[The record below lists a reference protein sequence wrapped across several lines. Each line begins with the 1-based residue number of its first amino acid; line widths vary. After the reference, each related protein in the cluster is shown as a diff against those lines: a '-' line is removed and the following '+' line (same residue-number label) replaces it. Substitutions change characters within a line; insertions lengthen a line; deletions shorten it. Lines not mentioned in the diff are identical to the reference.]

1 MILMISTN
9 IVVNIVM
16 VILTVAFGADDIP
29 STVTMWYAS
38 IWVMNIALTVM
49 TYIRYCMKK

>member
-16 VILTVAFGADDIP
+16 VIITVAFGADDIS

>member
-16 VILTVAFGADDIP
+16 VILTVAFGADDIS